1 MAELP
6 AQKSAA
12 LPTGSGTALNLPGID
27 FLRGAAGMPAVRQMM
42 LVFALAGSVAL
53 AVAAV
58 LWMQSPDYRPVTAIE
73 SAWQA
78 NEIAK
83 VLETSGIEHKVDQRS
98 GMILVPKE
106 DVYEARMKLA
116 GAGSVDGRQL
126 GYELLDQEQGFGVSQ
141 FMELARHRRSV
152 EGELARSIATINAV
166 QSARVL
172 LATPKSTT
180 FLRDQREPTASVT
193 VRLAPGQTLTRNQVR
208 GITNLVAG
216 AVPEL
221 KPDNVAVVDQTGKL
235 LSETVEDEGLEQTE
249 RQLQYVARIESQLQE
264 KIRNILLPTVGP
276 GRFSAEVTADIDFT
290 RSEQAAEVF
299 DAEPRAVR
307 SEQLLAE
314 ENVGEVSPGGVP
326 GALTNQPPETRP
338 AQGQPMDGQGE
349 PPVRR
354 SRSETVRNYE
364 MDRTLSYVQNGVGG
378 IERLT
383 VSVVVDDLV
392 AVDPETGEQVSQP
405 WSEEELARLT
415 TLVRSAVGFNEA
427 RGDLVS
433 VVNSPFYHAAPE
445 PIAAPPFWTQPWF
458 FELVKQ
464 VLGALVLLAL
474 AFGLLRPL
482 FRNLSNAGAAVKEQQ
497 RLAAL
502 QAQAAAVPGLPP
514 AQPGSA
520 YPAAVGPYGY
530 GHKVEA
536 VRGLVEEDPG
546 RVAQVVKHWVSS
558 NE

>member
-6 AQKSAA
+6 VQKSTA
-12 LPTGSGTALNLPGID
+12 GTSLNLPGID
-27 FLRGAAGMPAVRQMM
+27 FLRGAAGLPAVRQMV

-58 LWMQSPDYRPVTAIE
+58 LWMRSPDYRPVSAIE

-78 NEIAK
+78 NEIAR
-83 VLETSGIEHKVDQRS
+83 VLETSGIDHKVDERS
-98 GMILVPKE
+98 GMILVPQE
-106 DVYEARMKLA
+106 DLYEARMKLA
-116 GAGSVDGRQL
+116 GAGSIDGRQL

-193 VRLAPGQTLTRNQVR
+193 VRLVPGQSLTRDQVR

-221 KPDNVAVVDQTGKL
+221 KPENVAVVDQTGKL
-235 LSETVEDEGLEQTE
+235 LSQTVDDEALQQTE
-249 RQLQYVARIESQLQE
+249 RQLQYVARIEQQLQE
-264 KIRNILLPTVGP
+264 KIRNILLPLIGP
-276 GRFSAEVTADIDFT
+276 NRFSAEVTADVDFT

-299 DAEPRAVR
+299 DAEPQAVR
-307 SEQLLAE
+307 SEQVVAE
-314 ENVGEVSPGGVP
+314 ENVGEPGPGGVP

-338 AQGQPMDGQGE
+338 AQGAPLDGE
-349 PPVRR
+349 AAPVVRR

-364 MDRTLSYVQNGVGG
+364 MDRTLSYVQNGVGQ

-392 AVDPETGEQVSQP
+392 TVDAETGESVSQP

-415 TLVRSAVGFNEA
+415 TLVRSAVGFNEE

-433 VVNSPFYHAAPE
+433 VVNSPFYHVPSE
-445 PIAAPPFWTQPWF
+445 PVSSPPFWTQPWF
-458 FELVKQ
+458 FELMKQ
-464 VLGALVLLAL
+464 VLGALVLLGL
-474 AFGLLRPL
+474 VFGLLRPL
-482 FRNLSNAGAAVKEQQ
+482 FRNLSHAGAVAKEQQ

-502 QAQAAAVPGLPP
+502 QAQAAAVAGLP
-514 AQPGSA
+514 AAVQGA
-520 YPAAVGPYGY
+520 TTYPATVGPYGY